1 MYIRNIVDVV
11 LMWYFVTI
19 IIVHGGV
26 RRVYC
31 SSFSAATIM
40 CSLHVWPHHVTQLF
54 IVQFHNISILPPT
67 EGSRISWG
75 VGGSVRP
82 KNIKK
87 CMKLNWNFQW
97 GWGVLEKIPSVGQG
111 WIFS

>member
-1 MYIRNIVDVV
+1 MYVRNIVDVV
-11 LMWYFVTI
+11 LMGYFVTI

-54 IVQFHNISILPPT
+54 IVQFHNISILPPH
-67 EGSRISWG
+67 R
-75 VGGSVRP
+75 R
-82 KNIKK
+82 K
-87 CMKLNWNFQW
+87 
-97 GWGVLEKIPSVGQG
+97 
-111 WIFS
+111 